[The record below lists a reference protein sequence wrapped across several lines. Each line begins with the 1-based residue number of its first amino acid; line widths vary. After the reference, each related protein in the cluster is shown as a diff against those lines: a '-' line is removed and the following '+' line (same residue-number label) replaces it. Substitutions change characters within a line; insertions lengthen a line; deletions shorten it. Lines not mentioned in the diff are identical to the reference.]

1 MTGSISDKIIHIQQ
15 QIPANV
21 KLIAISKQVPTKAM
35 REAYQ
40 VGIRD
45 FGENRLQEAVI
56 KQEELT
62 DLTDIN
68 WHFIGH
74 IQKNKAKKIIEH
86 FDWIHSIDSLPI
98 AQRLNKLAQ
107 ELNLTP
113 KIFFQV
119 KPLIDPNKYGWQP
132 QDLLADLTSL
142 SQCQHLNIQGL
153 MTILPF
159 GLSHEET
166 FQAFETIGKLA
177 ITIRQKNYP
186 NLTMQELS
194 MGMSDDYLQAI
205 KAGTT
210 MIRLGRTIFAQRQTN

>member
-21 KLIAISKQVPTKAM
+21 KLIAISKQVPIEAM

-56 KQEELT
+56 KQEQLI

-86 FDWIHSIDSLPI
+86 FDWIHSVDSLPI

-107 ELNLTP
+107 ELNRTP
-113 KIFFQV
+113 KIFLQV

-132 QDLLADLTSL
+132 QDLLTDLTSL

-159 GLSHEET
+159 GLSDKET
-166 FQAFETIGKLA
+166 FQAFETIGQLA
-177 ITIRQKNYP
+177 VTIKQKNYP

-210 MIRLGRTIFAQRQTN
+210 MIRLGRTIFGQRQTN